1 MSKVFVIEAEARAG
15 KGKSAAKN
23 LRKEKRVPAVVY
35 GAGID
40 PVNISIDFKSITKR
54 YLQGHFKTQ
63 ICQIEVAG
71 KKIKTLPKQVDL
83 HPVNDEITHIDFF
96 KPNKKYKLK
105 MLIPIHLANEDKCAG
120 VKSGGVLNI
129 ASRELEVLCTI
140 DNIPET
146 IEVDIE
152 KLEIGSAITLNDL
165 KLPTD
170 VEFANSDSEAA
181 IVTVAHQ
188 VEEVEDEAETSVD
201 DVEVTSEK
209 SDEDSKDAS

>member
-1 MSKVFVIEAEARAG
+1 MSKIFVIEAEARKE
-15 KGKSAAKN
+15 KGKSASRS
-23 LRKEKRVPAVVY
+23 LRRENKIPAVVY

-40 PVNISIDFKSITKR
+40 PVNISIDHKSTKKR

-63 ICQIEVAG
+63 ICQIEVDG

-83 HPVNDEITHIDFF
+83 HPVSDEITHIDFF

-105 MLIPIHLANEDKCAG
+105 MLIPLHLLNEDKCSG

-129 ASRELEVLCTI
+129 ASREVEVLCTI

-146 IEVDIE
+146 IEVDVA
-152 KLEIGSAITLNDL
+152 KLDIGSAITQKDLN
-165 KLPTD
+165 LPTD
-170 VEFANSDSEAA
+170 VEFAHNDNDDA
-181 IVTVAHQ
+181 IVTVAHH
-188 VEEVEDEAETSVD
+188 VEEVEEESGSVD

-209 SDEDSKDAS
+209 SDANSKEAS

>member
-1 MSKVFVIEAEARAG
+1 M
-15 KGKSAAKN
+15 
-23 LRKEKRVPAVVY
+23 
-35 GAGID
+35 
-40 PVNISIDFKSITKR
+40 
-54 YLQGHFKTQ
+54 QGHFKTQ

-83 HPVNDEITHIDFF
+83 HPVNDHITHIDFF
-96 KPNKKYKLK
+96 KPNKNYKLK
-105 MLIPIHLANEDKCAG
+105 MLIPIHLVNENKCAG
-120 VKSGGVLNI
+120 VKVGGVLNI
-129 ASRELEVLCTI
+129 AERELEVLCTI

-170 VEFANSDSEAA
+170 VEFANSDSDAA
-181 IVTVAHQ
+181 IVTVSHQ
-188 VEEVEDEAETSVD
+188 VEVVEDEVGSVN

-209 SDEDSKDAS
+209 SGEDSKQAS